1 MSQSNDYQLYNT
13 EELILRAKNGDES
26 AMETITTINTPLVRS
41 MSKRF
46 SNCIDKEDIL
56 QIGYIGLIKAVKG
69 FDPSFGVKFSTYAV
83 PLILG
88 EIKRYIRDDGAVKVS
103 RSVKEL
109 RHRIIAFNNDFSI
122 KTGREATVSEICQG
136 VNCNEEAVIDA
147 IASGHMLISLEQSVP
162 GADGNSDC
170 LLNHIEAKKEHDWID
185 IIQLRDCLADLSD
198 DEKQIISMR
207 YYSNLTQSVIA
218 EKMGLSQVQVSRIES
233 KIIKKLR
240 CKMK

>member
-1 MSQSNDYQLYNT
+1 MNQNSNYQLYNT
-13 EELILRAKNGDES
+13 EELILKAQNGDET

-46 SNCIDKEDIL
+46 GSCIDKEDIM
-56 QIGYIGLIKAVKG
+56 QIGFIGLIKAVKG

-109 RHRIIAFNNDFSI
+109 RHKIVAFNNDFSI
-122 KTGREATVSEICQG
+122 KHGREATVNEICQG
-136 VNCNEEAVIDA
+136 VNCSPETVIDA
-147 IASGHMLISLEQSVP
+147 IASGHMLISLEQSIA
-162 GADGNSDC
+162 GQDGNSDC
-170 LLNHIEAKKEHDWID
+170 LLNHLEAKKEPDWLD
-185 IIQLRDCLADLSD
+185 IIQLRDCLSDLSD
-198 DEKQIISMR
+198 YEKQIISMR

-218 EKMGLSQVQVSRIES
+218 EKLGMSQVQVSRMES